1 MSRLSRY
8 LSRVAA
14 YLISLLL
21 AAVWTVG
28 ALASFT
34 YPLADLG
41 RPHVGD
47 AIIAVAGAMAL
58 PPEYVLSFAQLL
70 AGLKFMVGAFLL
82 VALIGV
88 AVTKIRCGFCDD
100 AMLDVALFIAAL
112 ASIVAAAP
120 GLMHGGEP
128 LLSAIGELLLC
139 VFASS
144 LAIYGRGY
152 LIGEERP
159 RLARPAFGYARA
171 N

>member
-28 ALASFT
+28 ALASFA

-47 AIIAVAGAMAL
+47 VIIAVAGAMAL
-58 PPEYVLSFAQLL
+58 APEYVLTFAQLL

-88 AVTKIRCGFCDD
+88 LVTKVRLGFCDD

-112 ASIVAAAP
+112 ASIVAALP
-120 GLMHGGEP
+120 GLMHGGE
-128 LLSAIGELLLC
+128 LLVPSIGELLLC
-139 VFASS
+139 VFASG

-152 LIGEERP
+152 LIGQERP
-159 RLARPAFGYARA
+159 RLVRPAFGYARV
-171 N
+171 